1 MEVDNLRNAARMS
14 SQRRRPDIAGEVTP
28 ISSRSAPAPFIPVHP
43 LTDDDSE
50 WTALIQDLV
59 RSGVEPHYLS
69 TLGCSQLVVDIAAA
83 LSGSRLG
90 TPPDSRSSVLRP
102 LSPPISPHGL
112 STPSAPALD
121 LEPSHAES
129 IHKDKLLSQ
138 KAALA
143 LRNQAR
149 ARSFEHELDS
159 LLFAPV
165 DPSAAEEAAP
175 SSNSAQKNATRGVV
189 LPQEEDPLT
198 FSHERPHDNLT
209 TSPTLAV
216 TLGSSTPSGRRT
228 PAQDLFVT
236 AAPAALVIDLSDSE
250 GESEETARPTFGGRV
265 RSNPTVEPEH
275 PRSPFLAHST
285 QVENLVRAEQLAQQ
299 EVALLRTK
307 LELAQLQRRKQI
319 ARS

>member
-1 MEVDNLRNAARMS
+1 MEAENLRNAARMS
-14 SQRRRPDIAGEVTP
+14 SQRRKLDIAGEVTP
-28 ISSRSAPAPFIPVHP
+28 ISSRSAPAPFMPGHP

-59 RSGVEPHYLS
+59 LSGVEPHYLS

-90 TPPDSRSSVLRP
+90 SQPDSGPSVLQP

-112 STPSAPALD
+112 STPSAPALN
-121 LEPSHAES
+121 LEPSQAES

-159 LLFAPV
+159 LLFPPV
-165 DPSAAEEAAP
+165 DPSAAEEAVPASDP
-175 SSNSAQKNATRGVV
+175 TQKNPTRGVV
-189 LPQEEDPLT
+189 LSSQEEDSLT
-198 FSHERPHDNLT
+198 SSHERPLDNLT
-209 TSPTLAV
+209 TSPPLAV
-216 TLGSSTPSGRRT
+216 ALGNSTPSGRRT

-250 GESEETARPTFGGRV
+250 GESEQNAFPTFGGRV
-265 RSNPTVEPEH
+265 RSNPSLGPEH
-275 PRSPFLAHST
+275 PGPFLAHST

-299 EVALLRTK
+299 EVAILRTK
-307 LELAQLQRRKQI
+307 LELAQLQRRRQV